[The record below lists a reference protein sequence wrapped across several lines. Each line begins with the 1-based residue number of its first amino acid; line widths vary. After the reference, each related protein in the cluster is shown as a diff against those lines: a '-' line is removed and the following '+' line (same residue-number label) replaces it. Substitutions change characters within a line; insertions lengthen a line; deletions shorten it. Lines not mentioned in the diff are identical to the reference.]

1 MFAITGT
8 FLPISSNLSIVS
20 LIPDL
25 LAIAI
30 KCIMALVEQPIAI
43 ATIIA
48 FSIDFLVTNFE
59 GFKSNQTISTIL
71 FPTFEDILI

>member
-1 MFAITGT
+1 
-8 FLPISSNLSIVS
+8 
-20 LIPDL
+20 
-25 LAIAI
+25 
-30 KCIMALVEQPIAI
+30 MALVEQPIAI